1 VSINDVLNRIHVA
14 TLLILLLAVVGA
26 VLVLMGHLQWD
37 QYYKDITVSGGL
49 LSVGRGLSNVKIR

>member
-1 VSINDVLNRIHVA
+1 MSINDVLNRIHVA